1 MKASLYAVRVG
12 EEWTW
17 RATLNKAVDWAY
29 WYHHTGGK
37 AEILQLHPPVSW
49 GQALWVQQW
58 LNARLKGNL
67 RLDFI
72 QVRGEMI
79 KALTVLKASPAL
91 FPRLELSLADLKRVD
106 CGPWE
111 RSGEPANGC
120 KNGHPKAAS
129 WVHAMQGRALL
140 PNEWLDLRHDVAGFR
155 DLRAAVD
162 MSAELQAAY
171 LQEQIQLSQGVRR
184 LESSML
190 WLKSSGLLCSR
201 CGCGTEHM
209 RWTHCEFCEGP
220 CPYCESCLTMGRARF
235 CTPLIQGTVSEK
247 LSVQPAFARSLKQWG
262 LNGAQKEAAA
272 AGLEFL
278 RETSKSIICASTPT
292 ATVQTS
298 RLNFLIWAVTGA
310 GKTEMI
316 YPLIDHELA
325 YGRKV
330 MIATPRK
337 DVVLELMPRIQ
348 AAFPM
353 HSLVALYG
361 GSRQRWEQ
369 GDITLA
375 TTHQLM
381 RFYQGFDLVILDE
394 LDAYPY
400 HNNPM
405 LEFAA
410 QKACKPQGRFIFLS
424 ATPPIGLQRKAK
436 HKTLPHIKVPVRFHQ
451 HPLPVPQLL
460 SIRPM
465 RQWVEKQ
472 AAPPA
477 YFKKPTSMV
486 NTPIPVKLLKV
497 FEHSLERGAQL
508 FVFVSQI
515 RHVEPMVLWL
525 RAYFQ
530 DKVIHGTHS
539 QDEERGE
546 KVVDFRQTRT
556 DILVTTTILERG
568 ITVAKTD
575 VFVLDADAA
584 LFDEA
589 SLVQMAGR
597 AGRSKDDPYGNV
609 YFAAW
614 NKTKAQVTA
623 IKQIK
628 RMNEIA
634 RKKGYLSREERS
646 DSLE

>member
-12 EEWTW
+12 RGWTW
-17 RATLNKAVDWAY
+17 RATLNKAVDWVY
-29 WYHHTGGK
+29 WDHHMGGE
-37 AEILQLHPPVSW
+37 AEILQLHPLISW
-49 GQALWVQQW
+49 GQAVWLSQW
-58 LNARLKGNL
+58 MNERYKGHFSIK
-67 RLDFI
+67 LDFN
-72 QVRGEMI
+72 QVRGELI
-79 KALTVLKASPAL
+79 KALTGLRASAEL
-91 FPRLELSLADLKRVD
+91 LQNLTLSLVDGQQQELRTVKMSDAKADT
-106 CGPWE
+106 
-111 RSGEPANGC
+111 
-120 KNGHPKAAS
+120 
-129 WVHAMQGRALL
+129 WVEAVQGRSLF
-140 PNEWLDLRHDVAGFR
+140 PNEWMDLRNEVVGFEH
-155 DLRAAVD
+155 LREAVD
-162 MSAELQAAY
+162 ISLELQAAY
-171 LQEQIQLSQGVRR
+171 LQDQLQLSQGVRR
-184 LESSML
+184 VEHQTF
-190 WLKSSGLLCSR
+190 WRKSSELLCSR
-201 CGCGTEHM
+201 CGSGAEHM

-235 CTPLIQGTVSEK
+235 CTPLIQGAVSNK
-247 LSVQPAFARSLKQWG
+247 LSAQPITARSLEQWG
-262 LNGAQKEAAA
+262 LNEAQKDAAE
-272 AGLEFL
+272 AGLHFL
-278 RETSKSIICASTPT
+278 RETSKSDIYAIKPPITVLTPPP
-292 ATVQTS
+292 
-298 RLNFLIWAVTGA
+298 NFLIWAVTGA

-316 YPLIDHELA
+316 YPLIEHELA
-325 YGRKV
+325 CGRKV

-348 AAFPM
+348 AAFPQ
-353 HSLVALYG
+353 HALVALYG

-375 TTHQLM
+375 TTHQLI

-394 LDAYPY
+394 LDAFPY

-410 QKACKPQGRFIFLS
+410 QKACKPHGRFIFLS
-424 ATPPIGLQRKAK
+424 ATPPSRLQHKVKR
-436 HKTLPHIKVPVRFHQ
+436 KTLPHIKVPVRFHQ

-460 SIRPM
+460 SIKPM
-465 RQWVEKQ
+465 RQWIDKQ
-472 AAPPA
+472 AAPQA
-477 YFKKPTSMV
+477 YFKKPASMV
-486 NTPIPVKLLKV
+486 NTRVPAKLLKV
-497 FEHSLERGAQL
+497 FEFSLKRGAQL
-508 FVFVSQI
+508 FVFISQI
-515 RHVEPMVLWL
+515 RHVEPMVLLL

-546 KVVDFRQTRT
+546 KVIDFRQTKT

-597 AGRSKDDPYGNV
+597 AGRSKDDPFGKV
-609 YFAAW
+609 YFAAY

-623 IKQIK
+623 INQIK

-634 RKKGYLSREERS
+634 RKKGYFSR
-646 DSLE
+646 DNL